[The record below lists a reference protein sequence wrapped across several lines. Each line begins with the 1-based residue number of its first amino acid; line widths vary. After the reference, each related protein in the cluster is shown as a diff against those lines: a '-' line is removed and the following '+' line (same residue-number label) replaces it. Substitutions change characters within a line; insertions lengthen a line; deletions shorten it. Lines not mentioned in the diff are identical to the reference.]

1 MTASPPSADQ
11 SADIDPAVVEYAVTR
26 RWGKPSARQTVA
38 ILLCGLILA
47 AGLSLAVHFVD
58 ALTAVPSQPDY
69 GVPPNY
75 DPRSHMATG
84 RSATG
89 VEPPPLIFKP
99 LAAPDARAINA
110 AQPFSTAPR
119 PPAPPFIY
127 SGSAD
132 NWRRAQECLASAAYY
147 EAGDDPVG
155 QRAVAQVVVN
165 RVRHPAFPK
174 SVCGVVFQGSERAI
188 GCQFTFTCD
197 GSIVRRR
204 PSASAWSRALIA
216 AKAALNGYVFGAV
229 STATHYH
236 TDYVVPYW
244 SAQMDKLVMVRGHIF
259 FRWSHAGMLRRVSMS
274 DEPVIASIASLSG
287 DPKKEDGPSSILSY
301 DLAKMGDWRDRSSVA
316 NGADGKDAGADVP
329 AWILKGSRL
338 HDAAPAA
345 GAYLLSLEPGAF
357 AGSYAVTAYRMCR
370 DKPECTVI
378 GWLNP
383 GDLPSGSVI
392 SAAAARTM
400 SFFYRVDGD
409 RRKET
414 VLFDCA
420 VIDRPDPRQCLP
432 DNRMGLLPK

>member
-1 MTASPPSADQ
+1 MTASPPSADR
-11 SADIDPAVVEYAVTR
+11 DKGVDPAVGEYALHGR
-26 RWGKPSARQTVA
+26 GGGLSARRTTA
-38 ILLCGLILA
+38 IILCGLILA
-47 AGLSLAVHFVD
+47 AGLALAVHFVD
-58 ALTAVPSQPDY
+58 TLTAVPSQPDY

-89 VEPPPLIFKP
+89 VEPPALIFKP
-99 LAAPDARAINA
+99 LAAPDARAIND

-119 PPAPPFIY
+119 PAAPPFIY
-127 SGSAD
+127 SGPAD
-132 NWRRAQECLASAAYY
+132 NWRRAQDCLASAAYY

-165 RVRHPAFPK
+165 RLRHPAFPK
-174 SVCGVVFQGSERAI
+174 SVCGVVFQGSERSI

-197 GSIVRRR
+197 GSITRRR

-216 AKAALNGYVFGAV
+216 ARAALNGYVFGAV

-236 TDYVVPYW
+236 TDYVVPFW

-259 FRWSHAGMLRRVSMS
+259 FRWSHAGMLRRVRVM
-274 DEPVIASIASLSG
+274 DEPVIASIAGLSG
-287 DPKKEDGPSSILSY
+287 DQKKDDGASAVLSY
-301 DLAKMGDWRDRSSVA
+301 DMAKLGDWRDRTSIA
-316 NGADGKDAGADVP
+316 NGAGRKDARADVP

-338 HDAAPAA
+338 HNAMPSA
-345 GAYLLSLEPGAF
+345 GAYMLSLEPGAF

-383 GDLPSGSVI
+383 GDLPSGSVV
-392 SAAAARTM
+392 SAAAAKTM
-400 SFFYRVDGD
+400 TFFYRVDGD

>member
-1 MTASPPSADQ
+1 MAFWALMFVGLPMGVAGWDSRQSVTGNPLRFAAEAEGRAVRPPSPPPPVEPVAVYALDADRARAVNAAIPF
-11 SADIDPAVVEYAVTR
+11 SRLANPPARPFLFSGSETDLARAVD
-26 RWGKPSARQTVA
+26 
-38 ILLCGLILA
+38 CLA
-47 AGLSLAVHFVD
+47 AAEL
-58 ALTAVPSQPDY
+58 
-69 GVPPNY
+69 
-75 DPRSHMATG
+75 
-84 RSATG
+84 
-89 VEPPPLIFKP
+89 
-99 LAAPDARAINA
+99 
-110 AQPFSTAPR
+110 
-119 PPAPPFIY
+119 
-127 SGSAD
+127 
-132 NWRRAQECLASAAYY
+132 Y
-147 EAGDDPVG
+147 EAGDDAVG
-155 QRAVAQVVVN
+155 EQAVAQVVLN
-165 RVRHPAFPK
+165 RARHPAFPK
-174 SVCGVVFQGSERAI
+174 TVCGVVFQGSERAI

-197 GSIVRRR
+197 GSIARRR

-316 NGADGKDAGADVP
+316 NGADGKDPGADVP

-345 GAYLLSLEPGAF
+345 GAYMLSLEPGAF

>member
-1 MTASPPSADQ
+1 MTASPPSADR
-11 SADIDPAVVEYAVTR
+11 DKGVDPAVSEYALHGR
-26 RWGKPSARQTVA
+26 EGGLSARRTTA
-38 ILLCGLILA
+38 IILCGLILA
-47 AGLSLAVHFVD
+47 AGLALAVYFVD
-58 ALTAVPSQPDY
+58 TLTAVPSQPDY

-89 VEPPPLIFKP
+89 VEPPALIFKP
-99 LAAPDARAINA
+99 LAAPDARAINE
-110 AQPFSTAPR
+110 AQPFSTALR

-127 SGSAD
+127 SGPAD
-132 NWRRAQECLASAAYY
+132 NWRRAQDCLASAVYY

-165 RVRHPAFPK
+165 RLRHPAFPK

-197 GSIVRRR
+197 GSIIRRR

-216 AKAALNGYVFGAV
+216 ARAALNGYVFGAV

-236 TDYVVPYW
+236 TDYVVPFW

-259 FRWSHAGMLRRVSMS
+259 FRWSHSAMLRRVRVM
-274 DEPVIASIASLSG
+274 DEPVIASIAGLSG
-287 DPKKEDGPSSILSY
+287 DQKKDDGASTVLSY
-301 DLAKMGDWRDRSSVA
+301 DLAKLGDWRDRTSIA
-316 NGADGKDAGADVP
+316 NSPGRKDAGADVP
-329 AWILKGSRL
+329 AWILKGNRL
-338 HDAAPAA
+338 HDTVPTA
-345 GAYLLSLEPGAF
+345 GAYILSLEPGAF

-383 GDLPSGSVI
+383 GDLPSGPVV
-392 SAAAARTM
+392 SAAAAKTM